1 MTPEKLGDRV
11 WKAEDA
17 PVPWVLRLLVVGGI
31 SGQDPQ
37 EVWGALSS
45 RGNLWCLTS
54 ESSCWVI
61 LPVISMQSLLKVSE
75 WLHT

>member
-31 SGQDPQ
+31 SGQDH
-37 EVWGALSS
+37 S
-45 RGNLWCLTS
+45 RGLGCALLTR
-54 ESSCWVI
+54 EFVVFNFRIELLGDFAEC
-61 LPVISMQSLLKVSE
+61 ISRPRMLLKVS
-75 WLHT
+75 